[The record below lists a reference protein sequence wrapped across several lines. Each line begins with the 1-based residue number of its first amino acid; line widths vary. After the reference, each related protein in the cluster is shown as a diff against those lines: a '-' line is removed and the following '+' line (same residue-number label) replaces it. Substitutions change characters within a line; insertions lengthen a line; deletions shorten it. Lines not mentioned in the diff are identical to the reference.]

1 MARFCF
7 ALRNVFCST
16 RSDPQISLSL
26 TFAPVPPL
34 VLEQVQGCSRATIGH
49 LQYVILPLEA
59 WIESAQGRSCPNERT
74 GETRMALVRLLVVD
88 DFRLWQECVQFH
100 LEGHPEV
107 QIVGFASNGLE
118 ALQKVEDLQPDLVFL
133 DISLPKL
140 NGIETARKIRQLNPR
155 CKIIF
160 LTGQL
165 QPEIV
170 LEALEAGGWGY
181 VYKEDVSTELL
192 LSLESVRVGKRYLSR
207 SVRGLDDDVT

>member
-26 TFAPVPPL
+26 TFAPVSPL

-140 NGIETARKIRQLNPR
+140 NGIETREKSVSSTLVARSF
-155 CKIIF
+155 F
-160 LTGQL
+160 LLGSCS
-165 QPEIV
+165 PKSC
-170 LEALEAGGWGY
+170 W
-181 VYKEDVSTELL
+181 
-192 LSLESVRVGKRYLSR
+192 RR
-207 SVRGLDDDVT
+207 

>member
-1 MARFCF
+1 
-7 ALRNVFCST
+7 
-16 RSDPQISLSL
+16 
-26 TFAPVPPL
+26 
-34 VLEQVQGCSRATIGH
+34 
-49 LQYVILPLEA
+49 VILPSEA
-59 WIESAQGRSCPNERT
+59 WIESAQGRPCLNERI

-88 DFRLWQECVQFH
+88 DFRLWQECIQAH

-118 ALQKVEDLQPDLVFL
+118 ALQKVGDLQPDLVFL

-140 NGIETARKIRQLNPR
+140 NGIETARKIRQLNPH

-165 QPEIV
+165 HPEIV

-181 VYKEDVSTELL
+181 VYKEDAPTELL
-192 LSLESVRVGKRYLSR
+192 LSLESVRAGKRYLSS
-207 SVRGLDDDVT
+207 SVRGLEDVT

>member
-1 MARFCF
+1 VARFCF

-16 RSDPQISLSL
+16 RSDPTISLNL
-26 TFAPVPPL
+26 TFAPLYPL
-34 VLEQVQGCSRATIGH
+34 VLEQVQGCSRATTGH

-59 WIESAQGRSCPNERT
+59 WIESAQGRPCLNERI
-74 GETRMALVRLLVVD
+74 GEIRMALVRLLIVD
-88 DFRLWQECVQFH
+88 DFRLWQECVQAH

-118 ALQKVEDLQPDLVFL
+118 ALQKVGDLHPDLVFL

-165 QPEIV
+165 HPEIV

-181 VYKEDVSTELL
+181 VYKEDASTELL
-192 LSLESVRVGKRYLSR
+192 LSLESVRAGKRYLST
-207 SVRGLDDDVT
+207 SVRGLDDAT

>member
-1 MARFCF
+1 
-7 ALRNVFCST
+7 
-16 RSDPQISLSL
+16 
-26 TFAPVPPL
+26 
-34 VLEQVQGCSRATIGH
+34 
-49 LQYVILPLEA
+49 VILPLEA
-59 WIESAQGRSCPNERT
+59 WIESAQGRPCLNERT

-88 DFRLWQECVQFH
+88 DFRLWQECVQVC

-118 ALQKVEDLQPDLVFL
+118 ALQQVEDLQPDLVFL

-140 NGIETARKIRQLNPR
+140 NGIETARKIRHHNPR

-170 LEALEAGGWGY
+170 LEALEAGGLGY
-181 VYKEDVSTELL
+181 VHKKDASTELL

-207 SVRGLDDDVT
+207 SVRGLDDDIT

>member
-1 MARFCF
+1 M
-7 ALRNVFCST
+7 
-16 RSDPQISLSL
+16 
-26 TFAPVPPL
+26 
-34 VLEQVQGCSRATIGH
+34 
-49 LQYVILPLEA
+49 ILPLEA
-59 WIESAQGRSCPNERT
+59 WIESAQGRPCLKERT

-88 DFRLWQECVQFH
+88 DFRLWQECVQVH

-133 DISLPKL
+133 DISLP
-140 NGIETARKIRQLNPR
+140 NMSGIETARKIRQRNPR

-170 LEALEAGGWGY
+170 MEALEAGGWGY
-181 VYKEDVSTELL
+181 VYKNDAPTELL
-192 LSLESVRVGKRYLSR
+192 LSLESVCVGKRYLSR
-207 SVRGLDDDVT
+207 SVRDLGDDVT

>member
-1 MARFCF
+1 MLSPTF
-7 ALRNVFCST
+7 V
-16 RSDPQISLSL
+16 SLSP
-26 TFAPVPPL
+26 F
-34 VLEQVQGCSRATIGH
+34 VLEQVQGCSRATTGH

-59 WIESAQGRSCPNERT
+59 WIESAQGRPCLNERT

-88 DFRLWQECVQFH
+88 DFRLWQECVQAH

-118 ALQKVEDLQPDLVFL
+118 ALQKVKDLQPDLVLL

-140 NGIETARKIRQLNPR
+140 NGIETARRIGQLNPR

-181 VYKEDVSTELL
+181 VYKKDASTELL

-207 SVRGLDDDVT
+207 SVISLEDVT